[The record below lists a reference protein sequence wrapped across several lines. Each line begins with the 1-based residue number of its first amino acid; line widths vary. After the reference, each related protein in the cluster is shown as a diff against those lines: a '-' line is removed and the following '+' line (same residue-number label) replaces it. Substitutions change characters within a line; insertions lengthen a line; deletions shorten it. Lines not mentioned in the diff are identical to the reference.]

1 MSLSN
6 ALAWSLFILSLASLL
21 TLNNQRNEKNRSII
35 HPCGKH
41 FRMY

>member
-6 ALAWSLFILSLASLL
+6 ALEWSLFILSLASLL

-35 HPCGKH
+35 RACGKH